1 MAIRH
6 GDWKLVKTRAG
17 AFVDADPAVLSDLTG
32 AELFNLADDIGES
45 KNLAAARPE
54 KVKELGDRWQAWN
67 TQLVKPLWGA
77 PPGARGQHLAEH
89 QQDGGE

>member
-6 GDWKLVKTRAG
+6 GDWKLVKSREG
-17 AFVDADPAVLSDLTG
+17 AFVDDDPGVLKDLTG

-54 KVKELGDRWQAWN
+54 KVKDLSERWQRWN
-67 TQLVKPLWGA
+67 KQLVNPRWSAPRGA
-77 PPGARGQHLAEH
+77 P
-89 QQDGGE
+89 GGS